1 MRQIKEIS
9 LARLQELAGDVR
21 RELRSQH
28 AFPDHKRTRPRT
40 EEKERA
46 LLAVQIESSCR
57 YGVRRAADGTYFI
70 QALAGKSF
78 EDLKDIR

>member
-1 MRQIKEIS
+1 MRRVTEITLS
-9 LARLQELAGDVR
+9 RLQELAGEVR
-21 RELRSQH
+21 RDLRARH
-28 AFPDHKRTRPRT
+28 AFPDHKRARPRT

-46 LLAVQIESSCR
+46 LLAVQIASSCR

-78 EDLKDIR
+78 EDLKEIR

>member
-1 MRQIKEIS
+1 MRRVTEIS
-9 LARLQELAGDVR
+9 LSRLQELAGEVR
-21 RELRSQH
+21 RDLRSRH
-28 AFPDHKRTRPRT
+28 AFPEHKRSRPRT

-57 YGVRRAADGTYFI
+57 YGVRRAEDGTYFI

-78 EDLKDIR
+78 EDLKELR